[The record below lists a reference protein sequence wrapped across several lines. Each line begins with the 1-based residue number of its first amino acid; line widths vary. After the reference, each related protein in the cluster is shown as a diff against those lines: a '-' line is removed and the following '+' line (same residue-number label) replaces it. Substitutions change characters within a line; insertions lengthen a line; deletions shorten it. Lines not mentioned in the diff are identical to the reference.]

1 MNEERAQ
8 VNGIEIT
15 YETIGDPSD
24 PALLLVMGL
33 GTQLIHWDRELCEL
47 LAARG
52 FRVIRFDNRDS
63 GTSTQ
68 IDAPVPNLVR
78 GMAGLRIDAPY
89 LLEDMADDG
98 FGLLD
103 HLEIPA
109 AHVVGASMGGMI
121 AQEMAIR
128 RPERVLSLTSIMST
142 TGERRAGR
150 PKLRVWSV
158 LTRRAPEERDAYVEH
173 FVRVFRMIGSKG
185 FAPDEDRVRELAGAA
200 YERGHHPAGTGR
212 QLAAI
217 MASGDRTRRR
227 GDRARHPRREADRHR
242 GDGSR
247 PAARGVARGRRGGGR
262 DGRPPSGAG
271 AGLAPHG
278 RAVLARQLAGE
289 AERVFVERAG
299 HELIEGAVLGHQRV
313 AGLLPAGSRGLV
325 LDRSDRRRIPTEPER
340 GVDGLQ
346 HPAHPLGALDHE
358 HDARV
363 RAARHHALADPR
375 ELSPAAGVHAPAP
388 RAVLARH
395 LAHPRVQAEA
405 RERPAHQRR
414 LGLEAVVYARAG
426 IDGGSGVGHLQRALV
441 EYRRAPSGQP

>member
-15 YETIGDPSD
+15 YETIGDPSA

-78 GMAGLRIDAPY
+78 GMAGLRMDAPY
-89 LLEDMADDG
+89 LLEDMADDA
-98 FGLLD
+98 FALLD

-158 LTRRAPEERDAYVEH
+158 LTRRAPDEKDAYVEH

-185 FAPDEDRVRELAGAA
+185 FAADEDRVRELAAAA

-217 MASGDRTRRR
+217 MASGDRTRRLREIRVPATVIHGRDDPLVPFR
-227 GDRARHPRREADRHR
+227 GGVATARAIPGAKLIAIEGMGHDIPREAW
-242 GDGSR
+242 
-247 PAARGVARGRRGGGR
+247 PKIV
-262 DGRPPSGAG
+262 
-271 AGLAPHG
+271 
-278 RAVLARQLAGE
+278 
-289 AERVFVERAG
+289 
-299 HELIEGAVLGHQRV
+299 
-313 AGLLPAGSRGLV
+313 
-325 LDRSDRRRIPTEPER
+325 
-340 GVDGLQ
+340 
-346 HPAHPLGALDHE
+346 
-358 HDARV
+358 
-363 RAARHHALADPR
+363 
-375 ELSPAAGVHAPAP
+375 
-388 RAVLARH
+388 
-395 LAHPRVQAEA
+395 
-405 RERPAHQRR
+405 
-414 LGLEAVVYARAG
+414 EAVVETAGRA
-426 IDGGSGVGHLQRALV
+426 A
-441 EYRRAPSGQP
+441 APAAV